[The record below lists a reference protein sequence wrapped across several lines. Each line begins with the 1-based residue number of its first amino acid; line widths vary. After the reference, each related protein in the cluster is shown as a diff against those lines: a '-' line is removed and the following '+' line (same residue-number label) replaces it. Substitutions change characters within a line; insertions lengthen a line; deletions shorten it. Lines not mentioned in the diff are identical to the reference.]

1 MLLSLCIECREQAA
15 GPLQTTTN
23 SIPNGGTKK
32 EMNIS
37 GGQSSAY
44 FKSYGR
50 RRAGGQFLEM
60 LSSP

>member
-1 MLLSLCIECREQAA
+1 MLLSLSLNVGSKLFR
-15 GPLQTTTN
+15 PLQTTIN